1 MNETKYGILI
11 VDDHPLVRSGLSAVL
26 QSEPNLRIC
35 CEAESMT
42 EALQLV
48 EKLTPDLVI
57 IDLSLKD
64 GDGLELVKRLKKKH
78 PRLKMLVCS
87 VFDESLFAR
96 RALTAG
102 AMGYISKKEAT
113 KRIIEA
119 VRSVLRGE
127 FFVSDEMIQQTLQD
141 LAKQGQQPHDF
152 LTTLSDREWQVYRL
166 IGSGVSNAQ
175 IAEQLHI
182 SVKTVENHK
191 ETLKKKLNLASAKDL
206 TRHAMHWLMNEA

>member
-1 MNETKYGILI
+1 MNENKYGILI

-206 TRHAMHWLMNEA
+206 TRHAMQWLMNEA

>member
-1 MNETKYGILI
+1 MNENKYGILI

-48 EKLTPDLVI
+48 AKLTPDLVI

-206 TRHAMHWLMNEA
+206 TRHAMQWLMNEA